1 MGEAGVR
8 FAKAALPT
16 YGKSNGVAFGACD
29 TQLASNGQ
37 RLLVFGGQR
46 CQGQGG
52 QGQGC
57 QGQTCKGQS
66 GQGQGC

>member
-37 RLLVFGGQR
+37 RLLGFGIRKTTPEVLQR
-46 CQGQGG
+46 
-52 QGQGC
+52 
-57 QGQTCKGQS
+57 KL
-66 GQGQGC
+66 